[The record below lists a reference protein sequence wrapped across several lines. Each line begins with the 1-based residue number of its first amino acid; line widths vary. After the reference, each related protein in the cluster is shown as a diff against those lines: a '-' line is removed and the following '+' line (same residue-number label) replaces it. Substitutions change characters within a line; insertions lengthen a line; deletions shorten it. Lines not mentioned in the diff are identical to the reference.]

1 MRSYRTRRAITLL
14 EVIILIVVVI
24 VAVSLLL
31 PNVRYSREAA
41 RRMSCSDN
49 FRHMGMALH
58 NYESTYKMFPSNKGG
73 TGVIGN
79 DARFIEGPDRNNQDC
94 LSGIPS
100 LWPYMEP
107 YSLYNR
113 IYNGFEMRSGDRDG
127 MMSPPGGPAPW
138 ITWNGSYTP
147 GERTCGVFA
156 VLPILGSMWFASI
169 G

>member
-58 NYESTYKMFPSNKGG
+58 NYESTYRMFHPTK
-73 TGVIGN
+73 V
-79 DARFIEGPDRNNQDC
+79 
-94 LSGIPS
+94 
-100 LWPYMEP
+100 EP
-107 YSLYNR
+107 
-113 IYNGFEMRSGDRDG
+113 
-127 MMSPPGGPAPW
+127 A
-138 ITWNGSYTP
+138 
-147 GERTCGVFA
+147 
-156 VLPILGSMWFASI
+156 
-169 G
+169 